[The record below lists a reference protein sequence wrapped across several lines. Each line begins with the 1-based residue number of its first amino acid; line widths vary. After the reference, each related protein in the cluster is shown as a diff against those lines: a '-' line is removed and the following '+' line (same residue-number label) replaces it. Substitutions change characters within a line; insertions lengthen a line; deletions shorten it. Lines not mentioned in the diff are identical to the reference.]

1 MPVRP
6 LRALP
11 TDVKAQEL
19 RDRCA
24 AFASDVVIFC
34 RKLRSKPE
42 ARNIAEQL
50 SDSATAIPANYRAAC
65 RARSRREFISKL
77 AIAVEEADETVG
89 WLELVVRSGTWGE
102 REVDPLLTE
111 SREIA
116 AILTASRRTAER
128 NNPDRPRRHPS
139 IKFPN

>member
-1 MPVRP
+1 MPLRP

-11 TDVKAQEL
+11 TGVKAQEL

-24 AFASDVVIFC
+24 AFASDVVTFC

-77 AIAVEEADETVG
+77 AIAVEEADETV
-89 WLELVVRSGTWGE
+89 L
-102 REVDPLLTE
+102 P
-111 SREIA
+111 SRPA
-116 AILTASRRTAER
+116 FRRRDAHRDQVEPGPAVHR
-128 NNPDRPRRHPS
+128 
-139 IKFPN
+139 